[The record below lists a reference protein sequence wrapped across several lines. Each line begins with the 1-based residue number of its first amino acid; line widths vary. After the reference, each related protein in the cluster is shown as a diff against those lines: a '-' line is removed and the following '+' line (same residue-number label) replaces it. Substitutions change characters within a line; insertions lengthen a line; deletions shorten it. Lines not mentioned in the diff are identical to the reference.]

1 MQTSLTIQVRKALEV
16 AIAFAP
22 WLLAMYAFYW
32 LDSSG
37 TWTSETP
44 HRGKLSVAIL
54 AGGMLL
60 SFLVKSHFSKKGT
73 S

>member
-1 MQTSLTIQVRKALEV
+1 MTSSLKTRLRRFTEIVV
-16 AIAFAP
+16 AGIP
-22 WLLAMYAFYW
+22 WILAMYAFYW

-54 AGGMLL
+54 ASGMALAF
-60 SFLVKSHFSKKGT
+60 FLWSWMSRR
-73 S
+73 